1 MTKHE
6 FLAELRSGLSGL
18 PRDEID
24 ERLTFY
30 SEMID
35 DRLEEGLSEEA
46 AVTAAGPVDEIIAQ
60 AIADVPLTKLVKQT
74 IAPKRKMRA
83 WEIVLLVLGAPIWLS
98 LLVAAFA
105 VVFSIYVT
113 LWSVLL
119 SLWAI
124 FASLAIGSVAG
135 IAAGI
140 AYAFRGNVLNG
151 LVLFGAALVL
161 AGLSVFM
168 FFGCRAATKGILF
181 LTKKLA
187 IGIKNRFIKKED
199 AQ

>member
-1 MTKHE
+1 MH
-6 FLAELRSGLSGL
+6 SGLSGL

-151 LVLFGAALVL
+151 LVLIGAALVL